1 MLSSKE
7 LHSRAALFRTVR
19 SFFFKHH
26 FLEVDTPIR
35 QPVLIPEAN
44 ISPLESEAM
53 FLQTSPELCM
63 KRLLAAGCNRI
74 FQICPCFRREE
85 RGRRH
90 LEEFT
95 MLEWYRCGA
104 GYFDLMD
111 DCEALLNY
119 CLTEMSRY
127 WRELDPTNPVLRS
140 LLDRWNPSATWQRIT
155 VRDAFS
161 RWSDVPLEQA
171 LADSLFDEIL
181 VEDIEP
187 HLGWD
192 VPVFL
197 YDYPLS
203 MASLAKRKGNDDSVA
218 ERFELYFEGVELA
231 NGFSEL
237 TDPVEQR
244 ERFLGELGRIA
255 AATGRVMAL
264 PEKFLR
270 DLEKLPSCAGIAFG
284 LDRFCMLLLGKS
296 DIHDAVVFSPEDL

>member
-1 MLSSKE
+1 MLSYKE
-7 LHSRAALFRTVR
+7 LQSRAALFRTVR
-19 SFFFKHH
+19 SFFLQQH

-44 ISPLESEAM
+44 ISPLETEGM

-63 KRLLAAGCNRI
+63 KRLLTAGCTRI

-95 MLEWYRCGA
+95 MLEWYRSGA
-104 GYFDLMD
+104 DYFDLMD
-111 DCEALLNY
+111 DCEALMSY
-119 CLTEMSRY
+119 CLMEMGVY
-127 WRELDPTNPVLRS
+127 WRDMEPDNPVLHS
-140 LLDRWNPSATWQRIT
+140 LPDEWRLSRPWQKMT
-155 VRDAFS
+155 VKEAFA
-161 RWSDVPLEQA
+161 RWSAIPLEQA

-187 HLGWD
+187 HLGREA
-192 VPVFL
+192 PVFL
-197 YDYPLS
+197 YDYPLC
-203 MASLAKRKGNDDSVA
+203 MASLAKRKADNADVA
-218 ERFELYFEGVELA
+218 ERFELYFKGIELA

-244 ERFLGELGRIA
+244 QRFIGELDRIA
-255 AATGRVMAL
+255 ADGGRVAVL
-264 PEKFLR
+264 PEKFLN
-270 DLEKLPSCAGIAFG
+270 DLEKLHTCAGIAFG

-296 DIHDAVVFSPEDL
+296 DIHDAVPFSPEDL

>member
-1 MLSSKE
+1 MLSYKE

-19 SFFFKHH
+19 NFFFQHH

-44 ISPLESEAM
+44 ISPLESEAL

-63 KRLLAAGCNRI
+63 KRLLAAGCSRI

-95 MLEWYRCGA
+95 MLEWYRSGA
-104 GYFDLMD
+104 DYFDLMD

-119 CLTEMSRY
+119 CLTEMSLY
-127 WRELDPTNPVLRS
+127 WRDLDPGNTLLHS
-140 LLDRWNPSATWQRIT
+140 LLDRWHLSRPWRKIT
-155 VRDAFS
+155 VGDAFA

-181 VEDIEP
+181 VDDIEP
-187 HLGWD
+187 HLGWEA
-192 VPVFL
+192 PVFL
-197 YDYPLS
+197 YDYPIS
-203 MASLAKRKGNDDSVA
+203 MASLAKRKGDDDSVA
-218 ERFELYFEGVELA
+218 ERFELYFEGIELA

-244 ERFLGELGRIA
+244 ERFVVELDRIA
-255 AATGRVMAL
+255 ADTGRVMAL
-264 PEKFLR
+264 PEKFLS
-270 DLEKLPSCAGIAFG
+270 DLEKLPICAGIAFG
-284 LDRFCMLLLGKS
+284 LDRFCMLLFGKS
-296 DIHDAVVFSPEDL
+296 NIHDAVVFSPEDL